1 MTMER
6 PNITRQ
12 SRWIS
17 LSYWVSPKSEVHN
30 YVPTISPEED
40 NQIRQWVNENYDLY
54 GDDYKMAAYRDAQQA
69 VLDRKATVERKA
81 ILERER
87 KERAEKAAYE
97 WDDRTLNEQK
107 QLARAENAIN
117 DAATLIR
124 QWQEANWIK
133 VDKTLTNKETVDKF
147 LEANLE
153 MPYAE
158 YVNKFLDA
166 QTWKSW
172 ENTATYDNKW
182 LAAKLW
188 LLWWV
193 EWALINA
200 WDKLRAWTKW
210 FAQWLANLTQ
220 NTIWA
225 WAEYLASNLAAWLWE
240 IWYWAAEMLWADV
253 SEGTAWDKMK
263 KMKWYDWKEAQRQA
277 SSEDLFKEWMLTED
291 VWAYNV
297 WEWLWELTTEL
308 ALTAPASSMTL
319 WALSTKIPAATKAA
333 WAFDIAWKLKLW
345 NLADAWKLGKAWL
358 LWLKIID
365 TAWEWALFQAIDDA
379 SKWKTSS
386 INQYLL
392 SAWLSAW
399 TAWVFNVIWK
409 LIKST
414 KWLWYKLFAPKWQ
427 EETALLTQTPQQ
439 RAKKTE
445 INKAYAKNKNAID
458 TPYTEIAND
467 IEKTAEKTLWWRLE
481 KWWELW
487 KIRAFGLQ
495 FKKWWRYDAK
505 DALKTDINEAL
516 MQLANKKRFGNLAWD
531 KELIPQFS
539 FTKNWLEVS
548 NPDVMNNIYREETTR
563 DWWTKLVKLWDEV
576 KNVYSQTYWGW
587 AKVNAATTEEFLRW
601 LDRVFSKKWW
611 VWWPNNLTALM
622 KEWIENATKKFEN
635 SLTEKSLADL
645 QKARAASESAIETDK
660 NLNKILWTLR
670 NSDMVWKVWAAEKA
684 LWGKAKMEQL
694 FKEINEKYWIDMNNE
709 ILSWAYNMSLYD
721 VKKAE
726 DLLKTF
732 YPSEPWIYELLLRQI
747 TKSWRRKYA
756 EKVVEKWAEW
766 MANLGKVSPSVPA
779 VWATLWAVWS
789 TQAQNR

>member
-1 MTMER
+1 MER
-6 PNITRQ
+6 PNITKQ

-17 LSYWVSPKSEVHN
+17 LSYWVSPTSEAKN

-81 ILERER
+81 ILEKER

-172 ENTATYDNKW
+172 DSRSMYDNKW

-200 WDKLRAWTKW
+200 WDKIVAWTKW
-210 FAQWLANLTQ
+210 FTQWLANLAQ

-225 WAEYLASNLAAWLWE
+225 WAEYLGSNLAAWLWE

-253 SEGTAWDKMK
+253 SEWTVWDKMK
-263 KMKWYDWKEAQRQA
+263 KAKWYDWKEAQRQA
-277 SSEDLFKEWMLTED
+277 SSEEKFKEWMLTED

-297 WEWLWELTTEL
+297 WETLWELTTDI
-308 ALTAPASSMTL
+308 ALTAPLEAWL
-319 WALSTKIPAATKAA
+319 WMAIKAWQIWKMKKAVELSKPVKTALQA
-333 WAFDIAWKLKLW
+333 L
-345 NLADAWKLGKAWL
+345 NLAWWWASFQFADDLAKWERSDLNQYAKSAWINVVTAWL
-358 LWLKIID
+358 FNAINKLVKWGKNIWF
-365 TAWEWALFQAIDDA
+365 TLF
-379 SKWKTSS
+379 W
-386 INQYLL
+386 
-392 SAWLSAW
+392 
-399 TAWVFNVIWK
+399 
-409 LIKST
+409 
-414 KWLWYKLFAPKWQ
+414 PKWQ
-427 EETALLTQTPQQ
+427 ERTALFTQTPEQW
-439 RAKKTE
+439 AKKTE
-445 INKAYAKNKNAID
+445 INKAYAKNKNAVD

-467 IEKTAEKTLWWRLE
+467 LEKTAEKTLWWRLE
-481 KWWELW
+481 KWGELW
-487 KIRAFGLQ
+487 NIRAFDLQ

-505 DALKTDINEAL
+505 TALKTDINDAL
-516 MQLANKKRFGNLAWD
+516 MQLASKKRFGNLAWN
-531 KELIPQFS
+531 KELIPQFK

-548 NPDVMNNIYREETTR
+548 NPDVMNNIYREETSA
-563 DWWTKLVKLWDEV
+563 WGWTKLVKLWDEV
-576 KNVYSQTYWGW
+576 KNVYAQTYWGW
-587 AKVNAATTEEFLRW
+587 AKVNAATTDEFLRW
-601 LDRVFSKKWW
+601 LNRVFSKKWW

-645 QKARAASESAIETDK
+645 QKARAASESAIKTDE
-660 NLNKILWTLR
+660 NLNKLLWTLR
-670 NSDMVWKVWAAEKA
+670 NSDTVWKVWAAEKA
-684 LWGKAKMEQL
+684 LWGKASMEQL

-726 DLLKTF
+726 DLLSTF
-732 YPSEPWIYELLLRQI
+732 YPSEPWMRELALRYL
-747 TKSWRRKYA
+747 TKRLRRWQA
-756 EKVVEKWAEW
+756 NRAVELWEEW
-766 MANLGKVSPSVPA
+766 VKAMWKTSQVPWI
-779 VWATLWAVWS
+779 VWWEIGTAIS
-789 TQAQNR
+789 TETND

>member
-1 MTMER
+1 MAR
-6 PNITRQ
+6 PNITKQ

-17 LSYWVSPKSEVHN
+17 LSYWVSPTSEAKN

-69 VLDRKATVERKA
+69 VLDRKATVERKT

-117 DAATLIR
+117 DAATLIK

-172 ENTATYDNKW
+172 DSRATYDNKW

-200 WDKLRAWTKW
+200 WDKLRAGTKW
-210 FAQWLANLTQ
+210 FAQWVANLAQ
-220 NTIWA
+220 NTLWA
-225 WAEYLASNLAAWLWE
+225 WAEYLASNLVAWLWE

-263 KMKWYDWKEAQRQA
+263 KMKWYDWKESQRQA

-297 WEWLWELTTEL
+297 WETLWELTTDI
-308 ALTAPASSMTL
+308 ALTAPAEWLVAWRIAAS
-319 WALSTKIPAATKAA
+319 ALPKAA
-333 WAFDIAWKLKLW
+333 KTALQAL
-345 NLADAWKLGKAWL
+345 NLAWWWASFQLADDAAKWELSDLTQYAKSAWINVATAWL
-358 LWLKIID
+358 
-365 TAWEWALFQAIDDA
+365 FNAINKLV
-379 SKWKTSS
+379 KWG
-386 INQYLL
+386 N
-392 SAWLSAW
+392 
-399 TAWVFNVIWK
+399 NIWF
-409 LIKST
+409 
-414 KWLWYKLFAPKWQ
+414 KLFWPKWQ
-427 EETALLTQTPQQ
+427 ERTAVFTQTPEQW
-439 RAKKTE
+439 AKKTE
-445 INKAYAKNKNAID
+445 INKAYAKNKNEPI

-467 IEKTAEKTLWWRLE
+467 LEKTAEATYWTRVAKWKELEAVEWALQYWEKPYTANDVISDLEFEFSKLWWWPNAKLPKFTIDWKTLTIDKEW
-481 KWWELW
+481 
-487 KIRAFGLQ
+487 
-495 FKKWWRYDAK
+495 
-505 DALKTDINEAL
+505 LKTLNSI
-516 MQLANKKRFGNLAWD
+516 
-531 KELIPQFS
+531 
-539 FTKNWLEVS
+539 TKTDGS
-548 NPDVMNNIYREETTR
+548 NI
-563 DWWTKLVKLWDEV
+563 KLWDEILQARNNRFSRLDKPIDATNTKLFIDDLKQILKDEWYKKTWWETIRAM
-576 KNVYSQTYWGW
+576 KN
-587 AKVNAATTEEFLRW
+587 ALN
-601 LDRVFSKKWW
+601 W
-611 VWWPNNLTALM
+611 VDN
-622 KEWIENATKKFEN
+622 EIWIVDKFNN
-635 SLTEKSLADL
+635 SLSEQTS
-645 QKARAASESAIETDK
+645 KALSEARTASKWAITTDE
-660 NLNKILWTLR
+660 NLRKVLWVLR
-670 NSDMVWKVWAAEKA
+670 NEDMVWKVWAAEKA
-684 LWGKAKMEQL
+684 LWWKAQMEQL

-726 DLLKTF
+726 DLLSTF
-732 YPSEPWIYELLLRQI
+732 YPSEPWMYELALRYL
-747 TKSWRRKYA
+747 TKRLRRWQA
-756 EKVVEKWAEW
+756 NRAVELWEEW
-766 MANLGKVSPSVPA
+766 VKAMWKTSQVPWI
-779 VWATLWAVWS
+779 VWWEIGTAIS
-789 TQAQNR
+789 TETND